1 MPGRQTVFPSP
12 AIALAMLSLLFLGC
26 LHHGTGLRTPTSE
39 GLNTN
44 NLIDPTA
51 QIDDMDVARFRERMT
66 SATSH
71 SASKRST
78 LCLSGGG
85 AYGAYSVGVLH
96 GWTQRGD
103 RPCFDVV
110 TGISTGALIAPFAFL
125 GSSHDAQLQELYT
138 SVDSRDIYRLK
149 PVTGLFSESFA
160 SSRPLAKKIEELVTM
175 EQMAKLANEHAK
187 GRRLYVG
194 TTEMEGHRFVVW
206 DIGAI
211 ASNGRQQDLELIR
224 KLLLASSSIPGIF
237 PPIRIPVTV
246 NGQQFTEFHVD
257 GSVSQSVFFRPPVEQ
272 EAGSSQGTQVYVV
285 LAGKLYSDP
294 QAITPRSLTIA
305 MQNLTT
311 FSYAH
316 CRANLFRIWS
326 LCHLTGRQ
334 FHMTSIPEEFPAPRS
349 LVDFDPA
356 EMTAMFQEGRRQM
369 LQGTAWRTTP
379 PGMEANESTLVRG
392 SADLIVV
399 PRSNGIVNGR

>member
-1 MPGRQTVFPSP
+1 MPRRRSLYSSP
-12 AIALAMLSLLFLGC
+12 AILLVMLSLLFLGC
-26 LHHGTGLRTPTSE
+26 LHHGMGTRTPTSA

-44 NLIDPTA
+44 NLIDPSA
-51 QIDDMDVARFRERMT
+51 QTEDAEVTRFRERMRSVPT
-66 SATSH
+66 HA
-71 SASKRST
+71 AAKRST

-85 AYGAYSVGVLH
+85 AYGAYSVGILQ
-96 GWTQRGD
+96 GWSQRGD

-110 TGISTGALIAPFAFL
+110 TGISTGALIAPFAYM
-125 GSSHDAQLQELYT
+125 GSSFDAMLQDLYT

-160 SSRPLAKKIEELVTM
+160 SSRPLAKKIEELLTM
-175 EQMAKLANEHAK
+175 EQMAKLAQEHAR
-187 GRRLYVG
+187 GRKLYVG

-211 ASNGRQQDLELIR
+211 ASNGRPQDLELIR

-237 PPIRIPVTV
+237 PPVRIQVTV
-246 NGQQFTEFHVD
+246 NGQQYTEFHVD
-257 GSVSQSVFFRPPVEQ
+257 GSVSQSVFFRPPTEL
-272 EAGSSQGTQVYVV
+272 EADAPQGTQVYVII
-285 LAGKLYSDP
+285 AGKLFADP
-294 QAITPRSLTIA
+294 QATTPRSLTIA
-305 MQNLTT
+305 KQNLMT

-326 LCHLTGRQ
+326 FCHLTGRH
-334 FHMTSIPEEFPAPRS
+334 FHVTSIPEQFPAPQS

-369 LQGTAWRTTP
+369 LQGTAWRDTP
-379 PGMEANESTLVRG
+379 PGMEPNESTLVRG
-392 SADLIVV
+392 STDLIVV
-399 PRSNGIVNGR
+399 PRSNGIVNSR

>member
-1 MPGRQTVFPSP
+1 MPGRQTLFPSP
-12 AIALAMLSLLFLGC
+12 AIAVVMLSMLFLGC
-26 LHHGTGLRTPTSE
+26 LHHGMGPRTPTSV

-44 NLIDPTA
+44 NIIDPITQVEDQEIA
-51 QIDDMDVARFRERMT
+51 HFRERT
-66 SATSH
+66 ASVTKHTAT
-71 SASKRST
+71 KRST

-85 AYGAYSVGVLH
+85 AYGAYSVGVLY

-110 TGISTGALIAPFAFL
+110 TGISTGALIAPFAFM
-125 GSSHDAQLQELYT
+125 GSSHDAQLKELYT
-138 SVDSRDIYRLK
+138 SIDSRDIYRLK

-160 SSRPLAKKIEELVTM
+160 TSRPLARKIEALVTM
-175 EQMAKLANEHAK
+175 EQMAKLAHEHAR

-194 TTEMEGHRFVVW
+194 TTEMEGQRFVVW

-246 NGQQFTEFHVD
+246 NGEQLTEYHVD
-257 GSVSQSVFFRPPVEQ
+257 GSVSQSVFFRPPTEQ
-272 EAGSSQGTQVYVV
+272 EGDSPQGTQVYVI
-285 LAGKLYSDP
+285 LAGKLFSDP
-294 QAITPRSLTIA
+294 QAVTPRTLSIA
-305 MQNLTT
+305 KQNLVT

-326 LCHLTGRQ
+326 FCHLSGRH
-334 FHMTSIPEEFPAPRS
+334 FNMTSIPEDFPAPQS

-356 EMTAMFQEGRRQM
+356 EMTAMFQEGSRQM

-392 SADLIVV
+392 SANLIVV